1 MQVKV
6 INSLGEVMMLPEELS
21 LQGWPMEAD
30 LPGTE
35 IEGRHGQVIDT
46 SMIRL
51 KPRDISVTGTL
62 QGLSKDDADRIREM
76 VAGFVYRANPLKLY
90 RHELSERY
98 MLVHAESID
107 HSYITGR
114 YGGRLFNLN
123 IGFRAAEP
131 FLLGADQSVTITT
144 ASADVNNPGTAP
156 VGPMVTIA
164 GAITNPVITNVTTGQ
179 TLGLAMAIGT
189 GESVIVD
196 CERFRTTKGGVSV
209 VSALGDAFLTG
220 GFRLAPGVNTI
231 TVAGTGTK
239 NVKIEWTPRYY

>member
-1 MQVKV
+1 VQVKM

-35 IEGRHGQVIDT
+35 IEGRHGQAIDT
-46 SMIRL
+46 GMIRL
-51 KPRDISVTGTL
+51 KPRTISVTGTL

-98 MLVHAESID
+98 MLVYAESID

-114 YGGRLFNLN
+114 YGGRLFNLS

-131 FLLGADQSVTITT
+131 FLLGADHSVTIAS
-144 ASADVNNPGTAP
+144 ASADVNNPGMAP
-156 VGPMVTIA
+156 SSPVITIS
-164 GAITNPVITNVTTGQ
+164 GAVTNPVITNTTTGQ
-179 TLGLAMAIGT
+179 TLALTMALAA
-189 GESVIVD
+189 GESVVVD
-196 CERFRTTKGGVSV
+196 CARFTATKGGVGV

-220 GFRLAPGVNTI
+220 GFKLAPGINAI
-231 TVAGTGTK
+231 TVAGTGTP
-239 NVKIEWTPRYY
+239 NVKLAWTPRYY

>member
-1 MQVKV
+1 MRVKV
-6 INSLGEVMMLPEELS
+6 INSLGETMLLPEELS
-21 LQGWPMEAD
+21 VQGWPMEAD
-30 LPGTE
+30 LPGVE
-35 IEGRHGQVIDT
+35 IEGRDGQVIDAG
-46 SMIRL
+46 MIRL
-51 KPRDISVTGTL
+51 KPRDIRVTGTL

-76 VAGFVYRANPLKLY
+76 VAGFVYRANPLRLY

-98 MLVHAESID
+98 MLVYAQTID
-107 HSYITGR
+107 HAYLTGR
-114 YGGRLFNLN
+114 HGGRLFTLD
-123 IGFRAAEP
+123 IGFRAANP
-131 FLLGADQSVTITT
+131 ALLGADQSVTITT

-179 TLGLAMAIGT
+179 TLGLTMAIGT

-196 CERFRTTKGGVSV
+196 CDRFRAYKGGVSV

-220 GFRLAPGVNTI
+220 GFRLAPGINAI

-239 NVKIEWTPRYY
+239 NVEIAWTPRYY